1 VLTPKPHRT
10 LLAAKTVF
18 PCTDRFDHGNSL
30 RDEYVAHWVLDH
42 LILFFILDLY
52 GRFLPAIL
60 NRLVESTKYLS
71 EQKVES
77 CEKQNS

>member
-1 VLTPKPHRT
+1 M
-10 LLAAKTVF
+10 
-18 PCTDRFDHGNSL
+18 
-30 RDEYVAHWVLDH
+30 AHWILDH

-71 EQKVES
+71 QQEVKS
-77 CEKQNS
+77 CEKQNG